1 MFSKYEIENL
11 LCHTKYQVIPE
22 SQILQYYSPNTV
34 NNSGIDY
41 IVVSGDII
49 VCIQSRNITNINMQ
63 NNNINNIT
71 NNNTLANFV
80 QCVEE
85 ISQNI
90 HNQLQNQLQNPY
102 SLPMKI
108 VGIYLSINKINSEER
123 ILIDKLNERFN
134 VQSHTVQN
142 HSVQSHSVLSHS
154 TQSHVSR
161 IKYYNFYDTIY
172 NHMYNNIYNNPYIHT
187 NHNNSYFQNQKKN
200 LLEKLQSFLHKL
212 QIFTFDDEDDCYM
225 DTPNNSTK

>member
-1 MFSKYEIENL
+1 MFSQYEIENL
-11 LCHTKYQVIPE
+11 LCHTKCQVLPE
-22 SQILQYYSPNTV
+22 SQILQYYSPNTL

-63 NNNINNIT
+63 NTNTINSNTIT
-71 NNNTLANFV
+71 NSTLANFI

-90 HNQLQNQLQNPY
+90 HNQSQNP
-102 SLPMKI
+102 SNLPMKI

-134 VQSHTVQN
+134 VQSH
-142 HSVQSHSVLSHS
+142 
-154 TQSHVSR
+154 VSR
-161 IKYYNFYDTIY
+161 IKYFNFYDTIY

-187 NHNNSYFQNQKKN
+187 NHNNTYFQNQKKN

-225 DTPNNSTK
+225 DTPTTSTK

>member
-11 LCHTKYQVIPE
+11 LCHTKCQVIPE

-49 VCIQSRNITNINMQ
+49 VCIQSRNITNVNMQ
-63 NNNINNIT
+63 NTNIINSNTIT
-71 NNNTLANFV
+71 NSTLANFV
-80 QCVEE
+80 QCVED

-90 HNQLQNQLQNPY
+90 HNQLQNQSQNPY

-108 VGIYLSINKINSEER
+108 VGIYLSINKINNEER
-123 ILIDKLNERFN
+123 LLLDKLNERFN
-134 VQSHTVQN
+134 N
-142 HSVQSHSVLSHS
+142 NIHSFQSHSV
-154 TQSHVSR
+154 QSHVSR

-187 NHNNSYFQNQKKN
+187 NHNNTYFQNQKKN

-225 DTPNNSTK
+225 DTPTTSTK